1 MVNVTLFPSP
11 SLLGFCVQQA
21 SGCAIVTFSVFP
33 TSKLRCKPE
42 CAGDKCRSLVH
53 DEFHSKR
60 PLRLWN
66 CNWALTT
73 WKCKARRGGKREK
86 KKKKSSKC
94 RFGSKKPVVIFWK
107 IKINNWSVF
116 ALAKKKN
123 GLTLSLLFSP
133 IYKLCLFLGAF
144 TACAVR
150 PRALH
155 GSVVSSLCR
164 RA

>member
-1 MVNVTLFPSP
+1 MWHSSHLLHFSDSVYSRHQGVLLSLFQYSQHQSCAVNPNVQETNVVAWFMMNFTARDLSACETATGH
-11 SLLGFCVQQA
+11 LQLENAKLGEEA
-21 SGCAIVTFSVFP
+21 NG
-33 TSKLRCKPE
+33 R
-42 CAGDKCRSLVH
+42 
-53 DEFHSKR
+53 
-60 PLRLWN
+60 
-66 CNWALTT
+66 
-73 WKCKARRGGKREK
+73 K